1 RKSNDLGFA
10 KVLVIGAMTKKSEG
24 KEISEMATMKKG
36 GIVAVSDDGN
46 CVQSAKL
53 MQNCLR
59 YASNFNIPVIIHA
72 DDSNLA
78 GKGQINAGKMA
89 TKLGMGG
96 IPGLAEE
103 IIISRDIML
112 AEATKARLH
121 IAHISTAKSVELV
134 RQAKAKGLPITCEV
148 TPHHLTLTE
157 DATIDFDTNT
167 KVKPPLRSNNDRMA
181 LIDALNSG
189 IIDFIA
195 TDHAPHS
202 DFEKELEFDYA
213 PFGINGFET
222 AFASM
227 YTHLVQTGLVSLERI
242 IEAMTVAPAA
252 FLGMQIGT
260 LESGHMADLIIADL
274 NGQIDINA
282 DSMLSKS
289 KNTPYLGKTL
299 QGKIEMTFC
308 NGRITWEA

>member
-1 RKSNDLGFA
+1 
-10 KVLVIGAMTKKSEG
+10 
-24 KEISEMATMKKG
+24 
-36 GIVAVSDDGN
+36 
-46 CVQSAKL
+46 

-72 DDSNLA
+72 EDSNLA